1 MRRLYKGIQMAEV
14 VIHQNNSA
22 LKESKFMYLERLP
35 RNLMIEF
42 DYRKLKKESEY
53 FLTEWTEFINI
64 IEEYKQN

>member
-42 DYRKLKKESEY
+42 DYRKLKKESE
-53 FLTEWTEFINI
+53 
-64 IEEYKQN
+64 